1 VTSRGR
7 DTLDRRTVI
16 EVAADLAD
24 REGWRAVTLS
34 RVAREVDR
42 HVTSLYTHVDSVEGL
57 RRDVALLALEEL
69 GDRLWQAALG
79 RSGEDALV
87 ALAHVYR
94 DYQRERPGRGL
105 ATLNYWSDNDAGF
118 MEAGLRAA
126 EPLRATLRSFG
137 LDGVQVVHAHRAF
150 TAAVRGFSVAE
161 AAGQYRDEAS
171 AAETFDQIVALFVT
185 ALRSGKW
192 PSEQT

>member
-16 EVAADLAD
+16 EVAAGLAD

-69 GDRLWQAALG
+69 GDRLWEAALG

-87 ALAHVYR
+87 RLAHVYR

-105 ATLNYWSDNDAGF
+105 ALLTYGAADDDAF
-118 MEAGLRAA
+118 VEAGLRAA
-126 EPLRATLRSFG
+126 EPLRAILRSFG
-137 LDGVQVVHAHRAF
+137 LEADQVVHAHRAF
-150 TAAVRGFSVAE
+150 TAAVRGFAAAE
-161 AAGQYRDEAS
+161 SAGQYRDDAAAS
-171 AAETFDQIVALFVT
+171 ETFNQIISLFVT
-185 ALRSGKW
+185 ALTSGKW
-192 PSEQT
+192 PS